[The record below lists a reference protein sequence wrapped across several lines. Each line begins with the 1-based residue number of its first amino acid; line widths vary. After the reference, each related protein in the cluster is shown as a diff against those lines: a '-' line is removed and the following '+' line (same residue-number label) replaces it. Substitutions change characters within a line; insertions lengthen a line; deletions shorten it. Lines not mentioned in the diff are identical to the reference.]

1 MMEMFDTFVRES
13 VSSFSLNY
21 FSVSLLFLISFF
33 FSFSEIC
40 RSPNSTDGLLGV
52 FVFSAL
58 LNITFISMFFLTEM
72 DDYHAV
78 TRWILFV
85 LHYVLVAF
93 VMKYISVVIDR
104 RL

>member
-1 MMEMFDTFVRES
+1 METLDLLVRELIS
-13 VSSFSLNY
+13 DFSLNY
-21 FSVSLLFLISFF
+21 FLVSLLFLISFF
-33 FSFSEIC
+33 FSFSKIC
-40 RSPNSTDGLLGV
+40 RSSNPRDGLLGV
-52 FVFSAL
+52 FVFSAI
-58 LNITFISMFFLTEM
+58 LNIVFIIMFFLTDM

-85 LHYVLVAF
+85 LHYILVAF